1 MNQEKPDPTL
11 LIPRVRLVSFPTPV
25 EPLPRLG
32 AALKGPRL
40 YVKRD
45 DLTGLAMGG
54 NKTRKLEFVLAEA
67 QAHGARTLITVGAA
81 QSNHCRQPA
90 AVAAKAGLD
99 CLLVLS
105 GNPAQQPTGNLLL
118 DRLFGAEIV
127 WTTRPE
133 REAALQRTFEEAWQA
148 GRRPYLIPLGASN
161 GLGTLA
167 YEAAFREFLA
177 QPVAV
182 DWIVVASS
190 SGGTQAGLALGAR
203 RAGWPGRVLGISID
217 EPEQELKRRVAGLAE
232 EAAGRLGE
240 TIHFS
245 PEDILVNDG
254 YLGQGYGIMGAPE
267 REAIRLFAETEGLL
281 LDPVYTGRAAAGL
294 VDLIRRGFFKPEES
308 VLFWHTGGA
317 SALFADCYAGDLM
330 NGD

>member
-1 MNQEKPDPTL
+1 MNQEKPDPSL
-11 LIPRVRLVSFPTPV
+11 LIPRVWLASLPTPV

-40 YVKRD
+40 FVKRD

-67 QAHGARTLITVGAA
+67 QANGARTLITVGAA
-81 QSNHCRQPA
+81 QSNHCRQTA
-90 AVAAKAGLD
+90 ALAAKAGLD
-99 CLLVLS
+99 CILVLS
-105 GNPAQQPTGNLLL
+105 GDPVQQPTGNLLL

-127 WTTRPE
+127 WSTRPE

-217 EPEQELKRRVAGLAE
+217 EPEQDLKRLVAGLAE

-240 TIHFS
+240 SLHFS
-245 PEDILVNDG
+245 PEDIHVNDG
-254 YLGQGYGIMGAPE
+254 YLGQGYGILGAPE
-267 REAIRLFAETEGLL
+267 REAIRLFAEMEGLL

-294 VDLIRRGFFKPEES
+294 VDLIRRGFFKPGES
-308 VLFWHTGGA
+308 VLFWHTGGTP
-317 SALFADCYAGDLM
+317 ALFADCYAGDLIT
-330 NGD
+330 D